1 MWYVVSKWV
10 LSEYSLS
17 LLDVRDIFLKRNY
30 SEDKPEFSGKLGLK
44 LGDSKSF
51 YQSSVIW
58 KRETCA
64 STCFNLYQV
73 SKWSCDSHVCDT
85 GGREPPFSCLL
96 AWALTWGAYQL
107 IQDLREDATY
117 SGYTLFPCPKATFIF
132 RKWLCRMRMWVYKF
146 WKQYMWGFCV

>member
-1 MWYVVSKWV
+1 M
-10 LSEYSLS
+10 LS
-17 LLDVRDIFLKRNY
+17 VNVFFFWIFFILIGCQRY
-30 SEDKPEFSGKLGLK
+30 FSEKELQWGQTCIFSKLGLK

-51 YQSSVIW
+51 YQSPIIW

-64 STCFNLYQV
+64 STCSNLYQV
-73 SKWSCDSHVCDT
+73 SKWSCDSHMCDI

-107 IQDLREDATY
+107 IQDLREDAIY

-132 RKWLCRMRMWVYKF
+132 RKWFRRMRMWVYKF